1 MCQTYCSNDFKIRQQ
16 VTTTKKSHLLKV
28 TFTFSNSKS
37 NPRSLKKNQKD
48 RKLVTEAFTHPFTKP
63 KFDSNFILHICINS
77 FLTKIISRIQLLP
90 NFHLTLSH
98 KVFLISL
105 NILHKWF

>member
-1 MCQTYCSNDFKIRQQ
+1 MCQTYRRNDFKIREQ
-16 VTTTKKSHLLKV
+16 VTTKKSHLLKV
-28 TFTFSNSKS
+28 TFTISNTTH
-37 NPRSLKKNQKD
+37 SLQKPKKAETA
-48 RKLVTEAFTHPFTKP
+48 TEALTHPFTKP
-63 KFDSNFILHICINS
+63 KFDSMLYYIYVHTV
-77 FLTKIISRIQLLP
+77 FLTKIISRIQLPP